1 MKIEV
6 RCPSCGRGYLVEES
20 RIPPG
25 GGPVACKACGGAIEL
40 PSPHPAAPP
49 RPAPSPPAPQAPA
62 PKLSSSDPVPEV
74 VRTDP
79 VAGSGEVV
87 CPRCGLHF
95 DAGSAAPSRASAERP
110 GVLVV
115 EDLEYFFEIAHDALA
130 ARFDVHAAR
139 SLREA
144 RHVLA
149 SRKIDA
155 IVLDLTLENG
165 ENGLNLLREL
175 RPKPCPV
182 IIYTAEDETELYG
195 ESWERMRALGAD
207 DLVLKGMNA
216 GDALVAKIAILLGEA
231 DPSGS

>member
-6 RCPSCGRGYLVEES
+6 RCPTCGRGYLVEES

-25 GGPVACKACGGAIEL
+25 GGRVPCKACGGAIDL
-40 PSPHPAAPP
+40 PASRPVAP
-49 RPAPSPPAPQAPA
+49 RPPAPEPRSPAPA
-62 PKLSSSDPVPEV
+62 PVPVRPSLASDL
-74 VRTDP
+74 R
-79 VAGSGEVV
+79 EVV

-95 DAGSAAPSRASAERP
+95 DPGGVPSSQAAAGRP

-115 EDLEYFFEIAHDALA
+115 EDLEYFLEIARDALA
-130 ARFDVHAAR
+130 AKYEVHSAR

-144 RHVLA
+144 RNALA
-149 SRKIDA
+149 LHRIDA

-165 ENGLNLLREL
+165 EDGLGLLREL

-216 GDALVAKIAILLGEA
+216 GDALVAKIAVLLGEA
-231 DPSGS
+231 EPSSD